1 MAEPLPPI
9 SPAQLVTLR
18 AMSMT
23 LTKVSLAVVA
33 IGVVACVDALC
44 RAFFGTAEG
53 VVGWIPYANNVLS
66 RPIHKIEQKVSN
78 FLGGLEEHIDANV
91 GFYIHALAIN
101 VGRLADGSAE
111 AGWSLWLLGKA
122 LGATRAAIHALP
134 STGSIVNR
142 ITHVTKIER
151 VVVKQVTTVGKLASH
166 AYTGVSFSDVK
177 ALEGELSHVVEWDI
191 PRLWRR
197 TRVIQNEW
205 ERAWKWIRTHPLA
218 IPAAV
223 ATALTMA
230 VLRRAGVNW
239 IRCSNWKR
247 LGSAVCRLPLGLIEE
262 LLSTAIVAFAATD
275 ICDFANAAETL
286 AEQMKPALLALV
298 DVEDALVGCHG
309 ATKPPALPLPALRL
323 PANSRGLQ
331 LAA

>member
-9 SPAQLVTLR
+9 SPAQIVTLR
-18 AMSMT
+18 AMAMT

-53 VVGWIPYANNVLS
+53 VVGWIPFANSVLS

-111 AGWSLWLLGKA
+111 AGWTLWLLGKT

-134 STGSIVNR
+134 STGSVVNK

-151 VVVKQVTTVGKLASH
+151 VVVQKVTTVGKIAAH
-166 AYTGVSFSDVK
+166 AYTGVSFAEVK
-177 ALEGELSHVVEWDI
+177 ALAGEIGHVVEWDI
-191 PRLWRR
+191 PRLWKR
-197 TRVIQNEW
+197 TRTIQNEW
-205 ERAWKWIRTHPLA
+205 ARAWKWIRSHPFA

-230 VLRRAGVNW
+230 ALRRAGLNW

-247 LGSAVCRLPLGLIEE
+247 LGSSVCRMPNHLI
-262 LLSTAIVAFAATD
+262 SD
-275 ICDFANAAETL
+275 
-286 AEQMKPALLALV
+286 LLALV
-298 DVEDALVGCHG
+298 VDFALLTNICQVIPWLEDAFSATAAPLVTALTGVG
-309 ATKPPALPLPALRL
+309 AGLCDPSYGPPELLPKPSLYLPDFTPATLYLP
-323 PANSRGLQ
+323 
-331 LAA
+331 